1 MSQPLFAK
9 VHQQF
14 QSTKTGWLFVLAGA
28 VAGLLVLG
36 AVVAYQRMAKTTPQY
51 PTAADGPKLADL
63 TYLEAQPTESNF
75 VWQPLDKP
83 PVNVVGNLQTSLSVP
98 VTAANPGTA
107 LINEGYQMIKV
118 DQAEMKAYQ
127 SQTGY
132 QKERDVCLLIASMAN
147 GEADMWADNPD
158 YIYELKCGR
167 LP

>member
-1 MSQPLFAK
+1 MSQPFFAK
-9 VHQQF
+9 VHQQLG
-14 QSTKTGWLFVLAGA
+14 STKTGWLFVLAGA

-36 AVVAYQRMAKTTPQY
+36 LVIAYQRTTKTTQQY
-51 PTAADGPKLADL
+51 PTAADGPKLQDL

-75 VWQPLDKP
+75 VWQPLDQP
-83 PVNVVGNLQTSLSVP
+83 PVNVVGNLQKSRNVP
-98 VTAANPGTA
+98 VKAANPGTA
-107 LINEGYQMIKV
+107 LVNEGYQMV
-118 DQAEMKAYQ
+118 EVAQTDMKPYQ

-158 YIYELKCGR
+158 YMYELKCGR